1 MRNPSQPNVVHTT
14 LIPGNGCNSAFN
26 TKIKN
31 MGRPRE
37 TFSKQENQNKKDKK
51 RKEKEKKKLIKKD
64 SKGPSSLD
72 DMIAYVDEFGA
83 ITSVPP
89 DISQRKPVNA
99 EDIQLGVPRNSA
111 AEEIDPIHK
120 GIVSFFND
128 SKGFGFIKDSATQ
141 QDVFVHVNGL
151 TEPVKENNKVLFE
164 IVRGPKGPNAVNVK
178 IDK

>member
-1 MRNPSQPNVVHTT
+1 
-14 LIPGNGCNSAFN
+14 
-26 TKIKN
+26 

-37 TFSKQENQNKKDKK
+37 TFSKQENHNKKEKK
-51 RKEKEKKKLIKKD
+51 RKEKEKKKLNKKD
-64 SKGPSSLD
+64 SKSSSPD

-89 DISQRKPVNA
+89 DISQRKPINA

-111 AEEIDPIHK
+111 ADVTDPIRK

-151 TEPVKENNKVLFE
+151 TEPIKENNKVLFE
-164 IVRGPKGPNAVNVK
+164 VVRGPKGPNAINVR
-178 IDK
+178 IDKQQPAVV